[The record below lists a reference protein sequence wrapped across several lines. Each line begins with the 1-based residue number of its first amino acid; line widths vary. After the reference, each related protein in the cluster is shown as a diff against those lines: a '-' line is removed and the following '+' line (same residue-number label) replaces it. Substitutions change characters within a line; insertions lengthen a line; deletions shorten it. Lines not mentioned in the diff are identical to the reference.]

1 MRGGQLSVALLLTI
15 GEVQASIHY
24 DVVLSMDS
32 KIREVD
38 RN

>member
-1 MRGGQLSVALLLTI
+1 LLPTI
-15 GEVQASIHY
+15 GVVQASIHY

-32 KIREVD
+32 KIREAD